1 MAEERRTESVP
12 AQDQPTPVRQKKRW
26 ATPRVRSL
34 FEHLAAGLT
43 DFVRGRRPPPLE

>member
-1 MAEERRTESVP
+1 M
-12 AQDQPTPVRQKKRW
+12 K

-43 DFVRGRRPPPLE
+43 DFVRRPTQAV